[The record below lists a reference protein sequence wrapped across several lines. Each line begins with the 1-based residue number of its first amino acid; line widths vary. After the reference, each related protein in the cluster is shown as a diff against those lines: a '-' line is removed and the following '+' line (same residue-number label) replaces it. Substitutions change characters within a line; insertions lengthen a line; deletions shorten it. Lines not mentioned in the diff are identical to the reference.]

1 MNFRRALAWLLAG
14 SLVPGAA
21 LRAAGD
27 PAIQT
32 ADLKEWLTYLASD
45 ELEGRPT
52 FGAGLG
58 LAAGYL
64 EAHLAAWG
72 VEPAG
77 DHGGYLQTV
86 KVLGV
91 RTTSRA
97 SVTVHVGDKS
107 RTFKDGEGVTFPRDM
122 GGKRTLTLDRVEFA
136 GYGFDAPSV
145 NHNDFAGRSVTG
157 AAVVYL
163 GANGPKLGDAQKFR
177 RLLNGRSRHA
187 LDQLGAAAAIA
198 PGGTSERTA
207 VRAADTSS
215 GPTRQALDFTTV
227 QRLDRPVSPALTV
240 DDAFY
245 EFLFS
250 AAPVR
255 YTELK
260 RKASAQDPL
269 PSFRLDGVSLTF
281 DIDADYTVVRTQLTH
296 NVVGVVRGRDPQLR
310 DSFVAFGAHYD
321 HVGYAERDVSA
332 SGGGAP
338 GRVTPTATS
347 DRIWNGAD
355 DDGSGT
361 VSVLGIAKAFATA
374 SVKPRRSLLFVWHAG
389 EERGLLGSRYFAD
402 APTVPIAD
410 VVAQLNI
417 DMIGRNRDDDPG
429 QANTVYLVGSDRIS
443 SELHDINRAAN
454 AALDRPMTLD
464 YEMNDPADPEQLYYR
479 SDHYSYAAKGIPVIF
494 FTTGL
499 HPDYHANT
507 DEVSR
512 IEFDK
517 LTRITELIYR
527 TGLRL
532 ADLDHAPVR
541 DNRGPRAGKG
551 TRE

>member
-14 SLVPGAA
+14 SLVTGVA

-97 SVTVHVGDKS
+97 SVTVHVGDKA

-215 GPTRQALDFTTV
+215 GPTRQAPDFTRWLARFSAV
-227 QRLDRPVSPALTV
+227 AAIGLLSAGGARAQGQVNVYSYREPALI
-240 DDAFY
+240 
-245 EFLFS
+245 
-250 AAPVR
+250 APLIAV
-255 YTELK
+255 TMLVV
-260 RKASAQDPL
+260 
-269 PSFRLDGVSLTF
+269 FGVMVYKKLRRP
-281 DIDADYTVVRTQLTH
+281 AVV
-296 NVVGVVRGRDPQLR
+296 
-310 DSFVAFGAHYD
+310 
-321 HVGYAERDVSA
+321 
-332 SGGGAP
+332 
-338 GRVTPTATS
+338 
-347 DRIWNGAD
+347 
-355 DDGSGT
+355 
-361 VSVLGIAKAFATA
+361 
-374 SVKPRRSLLFVWHAG
+374 
-389 EERGLLGSRYFAD
+389 
-402 APTVPIAD
+402 
-410 VVAQLNI
+410 
-417 DMIGRNRDDDPG
+417 
-429 QANTVYLVGSDRIS
+429 
-443 SELHDINRAAN
+443 
-454 AALDRPMTLD
+454 
-464 YEMNDPADPEQLYYR
+464 
-479 SDHYSYAAKGIPVIF
+479 
-494 FTTGL
+494 
-499 HPDYHANT
+499 
-507 DEVSR
+507 
-512 IEFDK
+512 
-517 LTRITELIYR
+517 
-527 TGLRL
+527 
-532 ADLDHAPVR
+532 
-541 DNRGPRAGKG
+541 
-551 TRE
+551 